1 MTPTRAPPRTVRS
14 GVPAALRRVGRIAP
28 GPAGSDNRA
37 PLVARHRPNRR
48 RAVART
54 PPIHENQAYRLV
66 LTG

>member
-1 MTPTRAPPRTVRS
+1 M
-14 GVPAALRRVGRIAP
+14 GGRIAP
-28 GPAGSDNRA
+28 GTAGSDNRA